1 MSGTEPCPGSPVH
14 KRSTVT
20 RAPREGSWMN
30 LKQFHHNSTLASK
43 RRGLR
48 SSANHFF
55 LKLGRFCPFSKATSG
70 LYLPAGLSPG
80 VFRLWCPL
88 HLHIE
93 EGQIAS
99 PFCFWNMDIVW
110 YLFWLP
116 PLVAFLLSP
125 LLEKQLIACC
135 FPCLFAILLGLKL
148 AILLVTSLAVCT
160 TYKIDS
166 KANLTVRTE
175 TYLKQ
180 TVSQITFTSK
190 ITSKSSCYCSAK
202 ELVLWP

>member
-20 RAPREGSWMN
+20 RASHEGSWMN

-88 HLHIE
+88 HLRIE

-125 LLEKQLIACC
+125 PAWKTVDCLLLSLPVCHPLRFEAGYIAGN
-135 FPCLFAILLGLKL
+135 FVGCLYHLQ
-148 AILLVTSLAVCT
+148 
-160 TYKIDS
+160 
-166 KANLTVRTE
+166 N
-175 TYLKQ
+175 
-180 TVSQITFTSK
+180 
-190 ITSKSSCYCSAK
+190 
-202 ELVLWP
+202 W